1 MCNPRYRGRVQTD
14 GNVCVGNSRQDVW
27 CLLSSAFSTGK
38 YYLLLANDGSVSRT
52 TIAGIPVDPSPFLR
66 STPQVQGEGSPGGP
80 RWSIE
85 PSAARVGQVCVHR
98 GTFPASE
105 DTIWCSPDLKDA
117 FENPALPVEHIPG
130 GVRLNHTRHTVLRHC
145 SFRRMGGIGLEI
157 NGGSQH
163 TAVQGCW
170 VSDVSGTGLL
180 VGGNDECPH
189 CPDCAKEGRVCPQ
202 ALSPLMDFNLSVTD
216 TVISDV
222 AQEYMGELGVRT
234 GFTRRLLFAHNTV
247 CRTNWGAMSFGNG
260 VR

>member
-1 MCNPRYRGRVQTD
+1 M
-14 GNVCVGNSRQDVW
+14 
-27 CLLSSAFSTGK
+27 
-38 YYLLLANDGSVSRT
+38 
-52 TIAGIPVDPSPFLR
+52 
-66 STPQVQGEGSPGGP
+66 
-80 RWSIE
+80 
-85 PSAARVGQVCVHR
+85 GQVCVHR

-105 DTIWCSPDLKDA
+105 GTIWCSPDLKDA

-189 CPDCAKEGRVCPQ
+189 CPDCAEEGRVCPQ
-202 ALSPLMDFNLSVTD
+202 ALSPLMDYNLSVTD

-234 GFTRRLLFAHNTV
+234 GFTRRLRFAHNTV

-260 VR
+260 VRQRCFLDRAQACC